1 MRVTAPYSWRVVST
15 SSSGPKPERADDG
28 VQPGGGVRD
37 EHEILGSRA
46 DEAGE
51 RRASLG
57 QQIVEAASEELGGV
71 PLELALQLLVAG
83 EHGRRA
89 GSVAP
94 VVQIDDLRIEQKLHA
109 RYCLTVRSYLRS
121 LNPQLPRSVQTLQ
134 LGGLLNAIGNGLIL
148 PFTLIYLHNERGIGL
163 GTAGLVLGTNAAV
176 SLIAGPI
183 AGALVDRV
191 GAKRMLAIALVFLS
205 FGIAGYSL
213 VETAWQGFLVA
224 AIVGIGNGAFWPSQ
238 SSMLAGLAPREKRPA
253 VFAMQRVTM
262 NLGIGIGG
270 LAGGFIASESFQ
282 ALFLLDAL
290 TFVGYA
296 AVLWAFVPEPRQAV
310 ERAGRSGRYRD
321 VFRHRVFMGL
331 MAVNATLIAA
341 GIAQL
346 EVLPAYAK
354 NEVGIDETGI
364 GQLFFINTIAVV
376 LLQLPI
382 ARLAQGHRR
391 MTFLALV
398 GVGCAASW
406 LLVPVSGLWLSGA
419 AAFALL
425 AFAVALFG
433 VAECLHGAVQPPLV
447 ADLADH
453 RMIGRYMAISAL
465 SWQVGF
471 TVGPPAGAALLAVS
485 PTGLWIAAAAVC
497 LLAGGGALLLERG
510 LPENVRRT
518 PRIAS
523 PPARPIPVVDA
534 AVPSD

>member
-1 MRVTAPYSWRVVST
+1 V
-15 SSSGPKPERADDG
+15 
-28 VQPGGGVRD
+28 
-37 EHEILGSRA
+37 L
-46 DEAGE
+46 
-51 RRASLG
+51 
-57 QQIVEAASEELGGV
+57 
-71 PLELALQLLVAG
+71 
-83 EHGRRA
+83 
-89 GSVAP
+89 
-94 VVQIDDLRIEQKLHA
+94 
-109 RYCLTVRSYLRS
+109 SYLRS
-121 LNPQLPRSVQTLQ
+121 LNPQLPRSVQILQ

-148 PFTLIYLHNERGIGL
+148 PFTLIYLHNERGISL

-176 SLIAGPI
+176 SLVAGPI
-183 AGALVDRV
+183 GGALVDRI
-191 GAKRMLAIALVFLS
+191 GAKRVLAIALFVLTI
-205 FGIAGYSL
+205 GIAGYAL

-290 TFVGYA
+290 TFAGYA
-296 AVLWAFVPEPRQAV
+296 AVLWVFVPEPREAT
-310 ERAGRSGRYRD
+310 ERAGGSGSYRD
-321 VFRHRVFMGL
+321 VLRHRVFMGL

-354 NEVGIDETGI
+354 NEVGIAETGI

-376 LLQLPI
+376 LLQLPV

-419 AAFALL
+419 AAFAVL

-453 RMIGRYMAISAL
+453 RLIGRYMAISAL

-471 TVGPPAGAALLAVS
+471 TVGPPAGATLLAIS

-497 LLAGGGALLLERG
+497 LLAGGAALLLEHG

-518 PRIAS
+518 PRTTS
-523 PPARPIPVVDA
+523 PARAPIPVVDA
-534 AVPSD
+534 VVPSD

>member
-1 MRVTAPYSWRVVST
+1 V
-15 SSSGPKPERADDG
+15 
-28 VQPGGGVRD
+28 
-37 EHEILGSRA
+37 LN
-46 DEAGE
+46 
-51 RRASLG
+51 
-57 QQIVEAASEELGGV
+57 
-71 PLELALQLLVAG
+71 
-83 EHGRRA
+83 
-89 GSVAP
+89 
-94 VVQIDDLRIEQKLHA
+94 
-109 RYCLTVRSYLRS
+109 YLRS

-176 SLIAGPI
+176 SLVAGPI
-183 AGALVDRV
+183 GGALVDRI
-191 GAKRMLAIALVFLS
+191 GAKRVLAIALLFLTL
-205 FGIAGYSL
+205 GIAGYSL

-296 AVLWAFVPEPRQAV
+296 AVLWVFVPEPRQAV
-310 ERAGRSGRYRD
+310 ERAGGGSGSYRD
-321 VFRHRVFMGL
+321 VLRHRVFMGL

-354 NEVGIDETGI
+354 NEVGIAETGI

-376 LLQLPI
+376 LLQLPV

-398 GVGCAASW
+398 GVGCAVSW

-419 AAFALL
+419 AAFAVL
-425 AFAVALFG
+425 AVAVALFG

-453 RMIGRYMAISAL
+453 RLIGRYMAISAL

-497 LLAGGGALLLERG
+497 LLAGGAALLLEHG

-518 PRIAS
+518 PRPAS
-523 PPARPIPVVDA
+523 PTRAPITVVDA